1 MSIIELRRALLKSS
15 KKAQLNGYIVAGRE
29 ELRQMVDCGAIS
41 QREHDDLEMEY
52 SRLFSA
58 RLLDFVPL
66 CTPTPVT
73 PAANEPVPAEPT
85 PRRRITWRT
94 AALVAGS
101 LSLGLVAGIYIE
113 EWLGMLLTAA
123 CLVLGGDQ

>member
-1 MSIIELRRALLKSS
+1 MRLTVAAEDVFSTTLFYATGAIDGLWHQDFITEAQRNRAL
-15 KKAQLNGYIVAGRE
+15 AQFHKVVADRRG
-29 ELRQMVDCGAIS
+29 
-41 QREHDDLEMEY
+41 
-52 SRLFSA
+52 
-58 RLLDFVPL
+58 
-66 CTPTPVT
+66 
-73 PAANEPVPAEPT
+73 EPVAAEPV

-113 EWLGMLLTAA
+113 EWLGALLTVA

>member
-1 MSIIELRRALLKSS
+1 MDNELLDIETRYWSMRLTVAAEEALSTTLFY
-15 KKAQLNGYIVAGRE
+15 AT
-29 ELRQMVDCGAIS
+29 GAIDGLWHQDFITEA
-41 QREHDDLEMEY
+41 QRDMA
-52 SRLFSA
+52 LFQFA
-58 RLLDFVPL
+58 KVVADRRGEAQK
-66 CTPTPVT
+66 
-73 PAANEPVPAEPT
+73 PA

-94 AALVAGS
+94 ATLVACS